1 MDIKEMVV
9 SYKFPFRKQDFEY
22 FVGYKDNTGIKPLY
36 IFFPEMSIYKTYSDK
51 TKCMIL

>member
-1 MDIKEMVV
+1 MVV

-22 FVGYKDNTGIKPLY
+22 FVGYKDNTGIKALY

-51 TKCMIL
+51 TKCMILW